1 MLHAIFIIFLFA
13 LGACVGSFLNVV
25 VWRLPRDESL
35 VRPPSH
41 CPKCNTNL
49 SWRDNIPVFG
59 WLLLG
64 GKCRYCR
71 EPISLRYPI
80 VEFVTGAIFVLY
92 YGLYFIAQKGP
103 CPPMQ
108 PLVPRP
114 LDLRLDW
121 PIYAIHMYLLAT
133 LLAASLIDA
142 ELFIIPVEMTW
153 WAAGVGLVVHALV
166 DLPSVPG
173 ALVVPAPAGAMAAG
187 GSIGL
192 IISLVLLKRRIIP
205 TSFAEIA
212 PLMEH
217 ERERH
222 LIEANRARAEGREL
236 PPEQP
241 DMTPAQIRT
250 EVRKEILFLLP
261 PLLLATSFVVLYSS
275 IPTLRGAW
283 DQLMRVNVISVS
295 GFLGA
300 ALGALVGGLVV
311 WVTRVLGTLAFGRE
325 AMGMGDVHL
334 MFGVGAVVG
343 AGPSVVAFFVAPF
356 FGILVAIYMLLTGT
370 RRELP
375 YGPYLSLGTAFAM
388 VWYCDIANGQI
399 GAGVRGIGLLL
410 RDLVTRT
417 GGGA

>member
-1 MLHAIFIIFLFA
+1 MLHAIFILFLFA

-35 VRPPSH
+35 VSPPSH
-41 CPKCNTNL
+41 CPKCSTNL

-59 WLLLG
+59 WIILG

-71 EPISLRYPI
+71 QPISLRYPI

-92 YGLYFIAQKGP
+92 YVLYFIAQQGLCSP
-103 CPPMQ
+103 VEPII
-108 PLVPRP
+108 PRP

-153 WAAGVGLVVHALV
+153 WSAGVGLVVHALV
-166 DLPSVPG
+166 DRPTVPG
-173 ALVVPAPAGAMAAG
+173 ALVIPAPAGAMAAG
-187 GSIGL
+187 GAAGL
-192 IISLVLLKRRIIP
+192 IVSLILLKRRLIP
-205 TSFAEIA
+205 ISFAEVA

-217 ERERH
+217 ERERQ
-222 LIEANRARAEGREL
+222 LVEAARARSEGRQP
-236 PPEQP
+236 PPEPP
-241 DMTPAQIRT
+241 DMTPAQIRA

-261 PLLLATSFVVLYSS
+261 PMLLAIAFVVAYSS
-275 IPTLRGAW
+275 IPPLRDAW
-283 DQLMRVNVISVS
+283 DRIMRVNVISVS
-295 GFLGA
+295 GLLGA
-300 ALGALVGGLVV
+300 VMGALVGALVV
-311 WVTRVLGTLAFGRE
+311 WVTRIVGTLAFGRE

-334 MFGVGAVVG
+334 MFGVGAIVG
-343 AGPSVVAFFVAPF
+343 AGPSVLAFFVAPF
-356 FGILVAIYMLLTGT
+356 FGILAAVYMLLTGT

-388 VWYCDIANGQI
+388 VWYCDLARGQI

-410 RDLVTRT
+410 RDVFT
-417 GGGA
+417 GRVAT

>member
-35 VRPPSH
+35 VSPPSH
-41 CPKCNTNL
+41 CPKCNTPL

-59 WLLLG
+59 WFLLG

-92 YGLYFIAQKGP
+92 YVLYFVAQKGL
-103 CPPMQ
+103 CPPVA
-108 PLVPRP
+108 PLVPRTP
-114 LDLRLDW
+114 DLRLDW
-121 PIYAIHMYLLAT
+121 PIFAIHMYLLAT
-133 LLAASLIDA
+133 LLGASLIDA

-153 WAAGVGLVVHALV
+153 WAAGVGVVVHALV
-166 DLPSVPG
+166 DRSYVPG
-173 ALVVPAPAGAMAAG
+173 ALVIPAPAAAMAAG
-187 GSIGL
+187 GAAGL
-192 IISLVLLKRRIIP
+192 ILSLVLLKRKIIP
-205 TSFAEIA
+205 MSFAEIA

-217 ERERH
+217 ERERQ
-222 LIEANRARAEGREL
+222 LVEAARARSEGRE
-236 PPEQP
+236 PPPQPP
-241 DMTPAQIRT
+241 DMTPAQIRA
-250 EVRKEILFLLP
+250 EVRKEIVFLLP
-261 PLLLATSFVVLYSS
+261 PMLLAIAFVVLYSS
-275 IPTLRGAW
+275 VPILRGAW
-283 DQLMRVNVISVS
+283 DQLVRANVISVS

-300 ALGALVGGLVV
+300 VMGALVGGLVV
-311 WVTRVLGTLAFGRE
+311 WVTRILGTLAFGRE

-334 MFGVGAVVG
+334 MFGVGAIVG
-343 AGPSVVAFFVAPF
+343 AGPSVLAFFAAPF
-356 FGILVAIYMLLTGT
+356 FGILVAVYMLLTGT

-388 VWYCDIANGQI
+388 VWYCDVARGQI

-410 RDLVTRT
+410 RDLVSR
-417 GGGA
+417 GGT